1 MDSLARHAVVQHVQ
15 RPTFLKSITASSSHI
30 SLGAVVTEVALFHI
44 SNLGGQRDGKMYDG
58 DPGNKIKHGQM
69 RIHFLRYLFACGT
82 PSINNTQ
89 VQIGLEMQ
97 L

>member
-1 MDSLARHAVVQHVQ
+1 
-15 RPTFLKSITASSSHI
+15 
-30 SLGAVVTEVALFHI
+30 
-44 SNLGGQRDGKMYDG
+44 MYDG

-69 RIHFLRYLFACGT
+69 RIRFLLYLFACGT
-82 PSINNTQ
+82 LSINNTQ